1 VLKEA
6 IIMIVFIVTAVLVAL
21 VIVAIALR
29 ESLRSLAFCPKRETI
44 VDIVGGRCALRGGDV
59 CANAPLGCEN
69 ECIMV
74 SDLATR
80 AS

>member
-1 VLKEA
+1 
-6 IIMIVFIVTAVLVAL
+6 MITFVITAVLIAL
-21 VIVAIALR
+21 VLVAIALR

-44 VDIVGGRCALRGGDV
+44 VDIVDGRCALRGGDV
-59 CANAPLGCEN
+59 CANAPLGCEK

-74 SDLATR
+74 SDLAAR

>member
-1 VLKEA
+1 
-6 IIMIVFIVTAVLVAL
+6 MITFVITAVLIAL
-21 VIVAIALR
+21 VLVAIALR

-44 VDIVGGRCALRGGDV
+44 VDIVDGRCALRGGDV

-74 SDLATR
+74 SDLAAR

>member
-1 VLKEA
+1 MV
-6 IIMIVFIVTAVLVAL
+6 IFVITAVLVAL
-21 VIVAIALR
+21 VVVAITLR
-29 ESLRSLAFCPKRETI
+29 ESFRSLAFCPKRETI
-44 VDIVGGRCALRGGDV
+44 VDIVDGRCALRGGDV

-74 SDLATR
+74 SDLAAR

>member
-1 VLKEA
+1 
-6 IIMIVFIVTAVLVAL
+6 MIVFVVTSVLVAL

-29 ESLRSLAFCPKRETI
+29 ESLRSLAFCPRRETI
-44 VDIVGGRCALRGGDV
+44 VDIVGGRCALREAGV
-59 CANAPLGCEN
+59 CANAPSGCEN

-74 SDLATR
+74 SDLAAR